1 MKFSKNR
8 IDHIAENVYNHLSLQ
23 ENVKLDEKEKILFA
37 VRSEI
42 ESDLQQ
48 EEEIEEEARRILE
61 NNKRSIDMRN
71 VSYSELF
78 KRSKEIIAK
87 ERKFIL

>member
-1 MKFSKNR
+1 MKFSQER
-8 IDHIAENVYNHLSLQ
+8 IDNIAEKVYKHISLQ

-37 VRSEI
+37 IKNVI
-42 ESDLQQ
+42 EEDLR
-48 EEEIEEEARRILE
+48 EEEDIEEEARRILE

-87 ERKFIL
+87 ERKMIL